1 MTEQNQENKK
11 SRDLNPSHKWYWF
24 IGICAALAAAELL
37 VYWQVHRFA
46 FINFDDPRYVSENRV
61 VQMGLTRQSAVWA
74 FTSGSYAS
82 NWHPLTWLS
91 HMLDWQLFGDNA
103 GGHHLVNL
111 FWHIISTLLLFWV
124 LWRMTGSLWPS
135 GFVAALF
142 GLHPLHVESV
152 AWIAERKDVL
162 SGFFWMLTI
171 AAYVY
176 YARRPNWRRGLIVLV
191 AFGMGLMAKPMLVT
205 LPLVLLLLDYWPL
218 RRVQPGQ
225 MAARNKRSAN
235 SPAGER
241 FAQKSWLGLFVEKI
255 PLLVLAGVSSVI
267 TFIVQRSSGAVAGLE
282 HFPLYNR
289 ISNSLVSYLAYLGK
303 MVWPSKLA
311 FFYPHPYD
319 TLPVWR
325 ILLAVVVLAAVSGM
339 ILRWARQYRWLT
351 VGWLWYL
358 GTLVPVI
365 GLVQVGAQSM
375 ADRYTYLPSIGI
387 FIIAVWGLNELRE
400 KLSLHSAVLIL
411 PAIAVVMVLGMVTD
425 KQVSYWRDSLT
436 LCRHGLAVT
445 ENNYVMENNLGEA
458 LTQQKQMEEALEHF
472 REALR
477 MRPDN
482 FRTYNNIGTTLKY
495 LGKVPE
501 GLPYLEQAAAMC
513 PKSAEVHANLG
524 SAYYDLKRLDEAA
537 EQFQI
542 SVRENPY
549 YADAYNAL
557 GAVQSEQGKIDEA
570 IRNFQ
575 TAINLKPDQYESY
588 YRLANLYAGQGENDQ
603 AEELYLKVISLNP
616 NHMESFNNL
625 GNVYLR
631 LGKDRQ
637 AMDCFRRALAINPH
651 YEKARRSLDR
661 LYQVKLD
668 EAIAGYQEKLQ
679 QDPRD
684 FETHNKLG
692 GLLMSKGQLAEAIS
706 HYRQAVTLDPNYA
719 EGYNNLAW
727 VLASVNDPNL
737 QNAQQAVVLAE
748 RAMELTGGKNG
759 SFLDTLSVAYAAAG
773 QFDQALATA
782 QKALEQAQLDN
793 DERLVQE
800 IKGRIELFSQKKP
813 YLQSMQ

>member
-1 MTEQNQENKK
+1 
-11 SRDLNPSHKWYWF
+11 L
-24 IGICAALAAAELL
+24 I
-37 VYWQVHRFA
+37 VYWQVHRFE
-46 FINFDDPRYVSENRV
+46 FINFDDPRYVSENRF
-61 VQMGLTRQSAVWA
+61 VQMGLTRQSVEWA
-74 FTSGSYAS
+74 LTSGSYAS

-91 HMLDWQLFGDNA
+91 HMLDWQFFGNNA

-111 FWHIISTLLLFWV
+111 FWHIISTLLLLWV
-124 LWRMTGSLWPS
+124 LCRMTGALWPS

-162 SGFFWMLTI
+162 SGFFWMLTL
-171 AAYVY
+171 AVYVY

-205 LPLVLLLLDYWPL
+205 LPFVLLLLDYWPL
-218 RRVQPGQ
+218 RRVRPID
-225 MAARNKRSAN
+225 AVNRNKQILGKA
-235 SPAGER
+235 AGKPFSQR
-241 FAQKSWLGLFVEKI
+241 NWLRLVLEKI
-255 PLLVLAGVSSVI
+255 PFLVLAAISSVI
-267 TFIVQRSSGAVAGLE
+267 TFFVQRSAGAVAGLE

-303 MVWPSKLA
+303 MAWPSKLA
-311 FFYPHPYD
+311 FFYPHPNN
-319 TLPVWR
+319 TLPAWQAV
-325 ILLAVVVLAAVSGM
+325 LAAVVLAAVSVM

-387 FIIAVWGLNELRE
+387 FIIAAWGLKELRI
-400 KLSLHSAVLIL
+400 KLSVHPAAVIL
-411 PAIAVVMVLGMVTD
+411 PAIAVVAVLGMVTD
-425 KQVSYWRDSLT
+425 NQVSYWRDSLT

-557 GAVQSEQGKIDEA
+557 GAVLSEQGKIDEA

-575 TAINLKPDQYESY
+575 AAINLKPDQYESY
-588 YRLANLYAGQGENDQ
+588 YKLANLYAGQGENEK
-603 AEELYLKVISLNP
+603 AEELYRKVISLNP
-616 NHMESFNNL
+616 NHKESFNNL
-625 GNVYLR
+625 GNTFLR
-631 LGKDRQ
+631 QGKDRE
-637 AMDCFRRALAINPH
+637 AMDCFRRALAIDPN
-651 YEKARRSLDR
+651 YVLARRSLDR
-661 LYQVKLD
+661 LYQMKLD
-668 EAIAGYQEKLQ
+668 EAIAGYENKLKANPQ
-679 QDPRD
+679 D

-692 GLLMSKGQLAEAIS
+692 GLLVSKGQLAQAISYYRQAIS
-706 HYRQAVTLDPNYA
+706 HYRQAVAIDPNYA

-727 VLASVNDPNL
+727 ILASTGDPNL
-737 QNAQQAVVLAE
+737 QNAQEAVVLAE

-782 QKALEQAQLDN
+782 QKALEQARQGHDEQLA
-793 DERLVQE
+793 RE
-800 IKGRIELFSQKKP
+800 IQGRMELFTQKKP
-813 YLQSMQ
+813 YLQSMR